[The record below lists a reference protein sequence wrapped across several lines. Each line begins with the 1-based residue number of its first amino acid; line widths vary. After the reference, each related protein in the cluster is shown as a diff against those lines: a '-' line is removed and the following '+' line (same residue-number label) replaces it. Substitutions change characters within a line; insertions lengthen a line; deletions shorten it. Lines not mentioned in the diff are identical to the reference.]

1 MHEFKCHMPSLLLN
15 YKQCLLTIQPSRCH
29 WLHKQC
35 RILNVFILKWNEK
48 SQIDE
53 SGWPC
58 EHNTDLCFEYVF
70 KEEEWNGTLKFSY
83 RCTSNFFFSAVL
95 ALKKILIHFALQLSS
110 YVSQKVTLMSLF
122 SLIEMDRGM
131 KSCECRPL

>member
-1 MHEFKCHMPSLLLN
+1 MFANHT
-15 YKQCLLTIQPSRCH
+15 TIQMS
-29 WLHKQC
+29 L
-35 RILNVFILKWNEK
+35 ILQTMSNSECIHSEMNWEIP
-48 SQIDE
+48 IDE

-83 RCTSNFFFSAVL
+83 RCTCNFFFSAVL
-95 ALKKILIHFALQLSS
+95 ALKKILIHFVLQISS

-131 KSCECRPL
+131 KSCECRSL